1 MGVRG
6 QVLLVSGAMRMSV
19 TKFILADGTS
29 AALSVVLMV
38 GVGYWGGNRLQVWR
52 RDVIRIEY
60 VATLVFSVLWGG
72 WMLFRYL
79 GSQRKSSGQ

>member
-1 MGVRG
+1 
-6 QVLLVSGAMRMSV
+6 MSV

>member
-1 MGVRG
+1 
-6 QVLLVSGAMRMSV
+6 MSV

-72 WMLFRYL
+72 GWMLFRYL